1 MIKNECD
8 NLIAI
13 AQYETEHAEE
23 NIIRIR
29 KDQWQE
35 FHWTDHKRKDCLVM
49 SLCNRVTGNVIGW
62 SGRFK
67 IDKVTNHRLYLICI
81 YFFILRFR
89 IWLSSSINLRT
100 KFRIMNISSLAL
112 A

>member
-67 IDKVTNHRLYLICI
+67 IDKVYI
-81 YFFILRFR
+81 FIPTY
-89 IWLSSSINLRT
+89 I
-100 KFRIMNISSLAL
+100 KFI
-112 A
+112 